1 MVLFEIWS
9 LGHKPFNDLT
19 NAIVSL
25 TFQPLE
31 KNASIERP
39 QIVFFFLF
47 GFKHCFIVIMQN

>member
-1 MVLFEIWS
+1 MILFEIWS

-31 KNASIERP
+31 KNAPIERS
-39 QIVFFFLF
+39 QIFFFFCLVLNT
-47 GFKHCFIVIMQN
+47 GL